1 MTDCEASRLVRRIRG
16 GALFDGAAAGGPD
29 VAALEDLLCH
39 LAQLG
44 ATLPEIAEMDLHP
57 VAVLTQLVEG
67 DVYHWGSLM
76 AGALLGSIPVALFYS
91 FFVEHYVSSLTGAV
105 KE

>member
-1 MTDCEASRLVRRIRG
+1 M
-16 GALFDGAAAGGPD
+16 
-29 VAALEDLLCH
+29 
-39 LAQLG
+39 
-44 ATLPEIAEMDLHP
+44 P
-57 VAVLTQLVEG
+57 VGVLTELVEG

-76 AGALLGSIPVALFYS
+76 AGALLGSLPVAIIYS